1 MNKLL
6 KIKAKKLASSV
17 FLWNYKTAFKW
28 TWLEFSDFREYSFS
42 DDEKYIDFAVSSKSG
57 RTMIRQYEE
66 ERELKILFFFD
77 LSETFLFWDD
87 KKKIDTL
94 IETFYLLAFSAVS
107 NGDKIWAYFN
117 LWDSRKFISFN
128 GWNMAISNILKVF
141 DSTNLESVNFE
152 DSLDLSC
159 LMNLKLKNSLVF
171 VFSDKL
177 DLEEKSF
184 KYLNSKNDVV
194 VVNIFDKFENSLEG
208 KGLIWL
214 KNFESNFF
222 INLDNKKKVLEYK
235 KLRSEKIEAFRKKVY
250 KFWANYVFLDNYSN
264 VVKELFKLMKER
276 EK

>member
-42 DDEKYIDFAVSSKSG
+42 DDEKYIDFAVSAKSG

-77 LSETFLFWDD
+77 LSETFL
-87 KKKIDTL
+87 
-94 IETFYLLAFSAVS
+94 
-107 NGDKIWAYFN
+107 

-128 GWNMAISNILKVF
+128 GWNLAISNILKVF
-141 DSTNLESVNFE
+141 DSSNLESVKFE

-159 LMNLKLKNSLVF
+159 LTNLKLKNSLVF
-171 VFSDKL
+171 IFSDKL

-194 VVNIFDKFENSLEG
+194 VVNVFDKFENNLEG

-214 KNFESNFF
+214 KDFENNFF

-235 KLRSEKIEAFRKKVY
+235 ELRSEKIEAFRKKVY
-250 KFWANYVFLDNYSN
+250 KFWANYVFLDNESN